1 MESAYLPL
9 VFALLALAA
18 SGALGS
24 VLISTSLHA
33 LRQTLPLG
41 LIIGAGLPMGL
52 AIGSWLLR
60 SINHLLP
67 SLQQA
72 AWLAVGLLLACVVIA
87 VLAARK
93 RRRGRPITPNVMVS
107 TSAQATSSKRWFYAL
122 TGLLA
127 GTHIA
132 ISAFNNLTRDI
143 FPWDAFTTW
152 MYRAKAWVLDN
163 HLTPIINAQTW
174 IAEGGTNGI
183 PVYASH
189 YPTLLSDIAAWMSA
203 LCGNWHAAAA
213 SLPWTAAGL
222 DLVASVWGLLHAAG
236 TSWFIALFGAVI
248 AVSLPLLDMHV
259 ALAGYGDLW
268 MALTAGVGLGLLLLW
283 AQINEGATLQRQL
296 SQSTLWLGI
305 ALLLIS
311 TQFKLEG
318 WLWLAMGLVF
328 IGASL
333 LKARQLMVATV
344 VLILFIAAHIMAT
357 GTTAIN
363 LGPFGLWG
371 LADQQIHVGFLGHYA
386 LRLYNP
392 VGDYIDALL
401 LQKNLSLLLF
411 FYVAALAWL
420 LLKQPKV
427 ARHHLFMGALI
438 IASQGVIFGVSSFS
452 QYAESGTAIT
462 RLVLHFVPVFIFT
475 ALVAAN
481 HSPAKLAS
489 SAQRQNHAEKQ
500 GLSKT
505 PAVIY
510 PTTTLRMSLLLLGS
524 LAVSVL
530 VVTAS
535 TGGLSATAVRV
546 LPSDM
551 QPIVGTGAL
560 TEEELW
566 QFNQSP
572 QSVGVIRH
580 LQPPADGTRFV
591 SLVAEGES
599 AREVIFYWFDRRN
612 PETMHR
618 RNLTRVGSNLFDME
632 TDTSWSPAH
641 IGEWGVVVPAPYF
654 DAASVGPVVFSSGLG
669 WAQVPGMV
677 NQWLQPVDVTQRTLN
692 NLSSLVA
699 GGPTGQSVAL
709 LAATLLLLTA
719 VFGPGSLRC
728 TSFMAIGC
736 LWFVSD
742 LLWLQGHARASLLTT
757 QSNLP
762 SSVARNE
769 GRHLTKMA
777 ASLEA
782 TLPQDKPLL
791 VIPADN
797 GYDYESQR
805 LPFLLLPAKSTF
817 VDANNNRILKDWEGV
832 VLVYGE
838 RLEQLNAKTT
848 AVLKQLGRAEIQ
860 VMYGNN
866 FNLIR

>member
-1 MESAYLPL
+1 METPYLPV

-24 VLISTSLHA
+24 VLVSASLRA
-33 LRQTLPLG
+33 LGQSLPLG
-41 LIIGAGLPMGL
+41 IIIGAGLPLGL
-52 AIGSWLLR
+52 AVGGSLLR
-60 SINHLLP
+60 SINHFVPL
-67 SLQQA
+67 LQQA
-72 AWLAVGLLLACVVIA
+72 AWLATGLLLTCVAIA

-93 RRRGRPITPNVMVS
+93 RRRGRPITPSVMVS
-107 TSAQATSSKRWFYAL
+107 TSAQAASNKRWGYGLA
-122 TGLLA
+122 GLLA
-127 GTHIA
+127 GSHIGIA
-132 ISAFNNLTRDI
+132 VLNNLTRDI

-152 MYRAKAWVLDN
+152 MYRAKAWVLDD

-174 IAEGGTNGI
+174 IAEGGANGI

-203 LCGNWHAAAA
+203 LCGNWYVAAA

-222 DLVASVWGLLHAAG
+222 ALVASVWGLLHAAG

-248 AVSLPLLDMHV
+248 ATSLPLLDMHV

-268 MALTAGVGLGLLLLW
+268 MALTSGVGLGLLLLW

-296 SQSTLWLGI
+296 SQSTLWLGM

-311 TQFKLEG
+311 AQFKLEG

-363 LGPFGLWG
+363 LGPLGLWG
-371 LADQQIHVGFLGHYA
+371 LADQKIHAGFLGHYA

-401 LQKNLSLLLF
+401 LQKNLSLLLL
-411 FYVAALAWL
+411 FYVAGLAWL
-420 LLKQPKV
+420 LLKLPKI
-427 ARHHLFMGALI
+427 ARHHWLMGALI
-438 IASQGVIFGVSSFS
+438 ITSQGVIFGVSSFS

-481 HSPAKLAS
+481 HVSARLAS
-489 SAQRQNHAEKQ
+489 SPEPQNHPEKDP
-500 GLSKT
+500 SKT
-505 PAVIY
+505 LAVMY
-510 PTTTLRMSLLLLGS
+510 PRTTLGVPLILLI
-524 LAVSVL
+524 SVAIGGL

-546 LPSDM
+546 LPGDM

-560 TEEELW
+560 TDEELW
-566 QFNQSP
+566 QFSQSP

-580 LQPPADGTRFV
+580 LQPPADNTRFV
-591 SLVAEGES
+591 SLVAKGES

-618 RNLTRVGSNLFDME
+618 RNLTRAGANLFDMGP
-632 TDTSWSPAH
+632 DTNWSPTH
-641 IGEWGVVVPAPYF
+641 IGEWGVVVPTPYF
-654 DAASVGPVVFSSGLG
+654 DAASVGPVVFSSGLS
-669 WAQVPGMV
+669 WAQVPGML
-677 NQWLQPVDVTQRTLN
+677 NQWLKPVDITQRTLN
-692 NLSSLVA
+692 NLASLVA
-699 GGPTGQSVAL
+699 GGPTSQSVAL

-728 TSFMAIGC
+728 TSFMAIAC

-742 LLWLQGHARASLLTT
+742 LLWLQGHVRASLLTT
-757 QSNLP
+757 QANLP

-797 GYDYESQR
+797 GYAYESQR

-838 RLEQLNAKTT
+838 RLEQLNGKTT